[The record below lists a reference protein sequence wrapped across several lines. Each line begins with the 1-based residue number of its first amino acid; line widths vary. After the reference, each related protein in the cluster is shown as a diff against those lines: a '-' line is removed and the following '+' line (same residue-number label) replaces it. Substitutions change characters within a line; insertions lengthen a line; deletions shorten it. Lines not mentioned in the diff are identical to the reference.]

1 MFCTDDTTTTLNYI
15 WHMTH
20 DTCHITHDTLHMHN
34 IIWSEHRNIIIG
46 SSINRR
52 DSCGLQLEK

>member
-20 DTCHITHDTLHMHN
+20 DTWHMPHDTWHMHN

-46 SSINRR
+46 SSINQR

>member
-1 MFCTDDTTTTLNYI
+1 MFCTDDTTTTHSITYDT

-20 DTCHITHDTLHMHN
+20 DTWHMHN